1 MVLNENEIK
10 FLEYLD
16 NQINNRGV
24 LRIILSSDEIK
35 YANKLFKMGL
45 IDKGISDDKNGTT
58 VFYINQKGQQYL
70 QNFKN

>member
-58 VFYINQKGQQYL
+58 VFYINQKRKQYL